1 MKHLVKFWDS
11 PLSPGPVAID
21 FLAADSFAEA
31 MEKAAAHAEV
41 LQKKYDDRLGYS
53 IEDESGHTVLVRP
66 GKRLA

>member
-31 MEKAAAHAEV
+31 MSKAAAHAEV

-53 IEDESGHTVLVRP
+53 IEDESGHTVLIRP